1 MSGWMLRALLAGLL
15 LFASEILL
23 WTNPPGRTPQDWAL
37 LIPGYLA
44 LAALLLDFA
53 ARYRIRDVYGLLA
66 LAGVY
71 GLLNGLLLNPQ
82 TALADVPLTWA
93 TRVMGAHTLV
103 GFGMLALMISLNTK
117 HRLRIWIATA
127 LVGLLWGVWV
137 RWLPTFTDITAE
149 IVPLSD
155 FLITAVIALLP
166 VIALAWLARRRAVES
181 TNLKLR
187 LIEWVIVLA
196 VLIGL
201 YILRQPEID
210 QLSRIV
216 LGVLAGFC
224 WLLLWFQKRE
234 SGAMLLDSALP
245 LQSSAPITLLIAGMI
260 ALAAGALGYYLE
272 FAETGPLDAMI
283 SLFAAFGLVWL
294 PTVSLVLGV
303 RSYRKMGR
311 TQKL

>member
-1 MSGWMLRALLAGLL
+1 MTGWILRGLLAGLL
-15 LFASEILL
+15 LLASEMLL
-23 WTNPPGRTPQDWAL
+23 WTNPPGRAPQDWL
-37 LIPGYLA
+37 LLMAGYAA

-66 LAGVY
+66 LAGLY

-103 GFGMLALMISLNTK
+103 GFGMLALLLGLNAG
-117 HRLRIWIATA
+117 HRLRVWAAAA

-137 RWLPTFTDITAE
+137 RWLPTFTDIAAE
-149 IVPLSD
+149 IVPLSI
-155 FLITAVIALLP
+155 FLLTAAPALLP
-166 VIALAWLARRRAVES
+166 VIALAWLAKGRAVEAA
-181 TNLKLR
+181 NLKLR
-187 LIEWVIVLA
+187 LVERLPVAA
-196 VLIGL
+196 VLVGL
-201 YILRQPEID
+201 YIVRQPDID
-210 QLSRIV
+210 QLSLVV

-224 WLLLWFQKRE
+224 WLLLWFQKRDG
-234 SGAMLLDSALP
+234 GAMLLDSALP
-245 LQSSAPITLLIAGMI
+245 LHSSAPMTLLIAGGI
-260 ALAAGALGYYLE
+260 ALAGGALGYHLE

-283 SLFAAFGLVWL
+283 GLFAAFGLVWL

-303 RSYRKMGR
+303 RAYRQMGR

>member
-1 MSGWMLRALLAGLL
+1 MWRWIFRALLANLL

-23 WTNPPGRTPQDWAL
+23 WTNPPGRTPNDWL
-37 LIPGYLA
+37 VLILAYLA

-53 ARYRIRDVYGLLA
+53 ERYRIRDVYGLLA

-71 GLLNGLLLNPQ
+71 GLLNGLILNPQ

-103 GFGMLALMISLNTK
+103 GFGMLVLLLSLNTK
-117 HRLRIWIATA
+117 HRGRVWIAAA

-137 RWLPTFTDITAE
+137 RWLPTFTDIAADL
-149 IVPLSD
+149 VPLST
-155 FLITAVIALLP
+155 FLIAAVIALLP
-166 VIALAWLARRRAVES
+166 VIVLAWLVKGRAAQPD
-181 TNLKLR
+181 LKLR
-187 LIEWVIVLA
+187 LIEWLIVLA

-201 YILRQPEID
+201 YILRLPLID
-210 QLSRIV
+210 QLSLIV

-224 WLLLWFQKRE
+224 WLLLWFEKRE

-245 LQSSAPITLLIAGMI
+245 LPSSTPLILLISSVI
-260 ALAAGALGYYLE
+260 ALAAGAIGYHLE

-294 PTVSLVLGV
+294 PTLSLVIGV

>member
-1 MSGWMLRALLAGLL
+1 MSGWIIRGLLASLL

-23 WTNPPGRTPQDWAL
+23 WTNPTGRALQDWAL
-37 LIPGYLA
+37 LIGGYLA
-44 LAALLLDFA
+44 LASLLLDFA

-103 GFGMLALMISLNTK
+103 GFGMLALLLWLNTK
-117 HRLRIWIATA
+117 HRVRLWITA
-127 LVGLLWGVWV
+127 ALIGLLWGVWV
-137 RWLPTFTDITAE
+137 RWLPTFTDIAAE
-149 IVPLSD
+149 IVPLSV
-155 FLITAVIALLP
+155 FLITALTALLP
-166 VIALAWLARRRAVES
+166 VIVLAWLAKGHAVE
-181 TNLKLR
+181 TLKLR
-187 LIEWVIVLA
+187 LIEWPLVLVA
-196 VLIGL
+196 LIGL
-201 YILRQPEID
+201 YRLRQPETD
-210 QLSRIV
+210 HLSLIV

-234 SGAMLLDSALP
+234 TGTTLLDAALP
-245 LQSSAPITLLIAGMI
+245 LSSSAPMTLLIAGAI
-260 ALAAGALGYYLE
+260 ALAAGALGYHLE

-294 PTVSLVLGV
+294 PTVSLVVGV
-303 RSYRKMGR
+303 RSYRRLGR

>member
-1 MSGWMLRALLAGLL
+1 MSGWILRALLAGLL

-23 WTNPPGRTPQDWAL
+23 WTNPPGRAPQDWAL

-44 LAALLLDFA
+44 LASLLLDFA
-53 ARYRIRDVYGLLA
+53 ARYRVRDVYGLLA

-103 GFGMLALMISLNTK
+103 DFGMLALLLSLN
-117 HRLRIWIATA
+117 HPRRLRLWIAAA
-127 LVGLLWGVWV
+127 LVGLLWGIWV
-137 RWLPTFTDITAE
+137 RWLPTFTDIAAE
-149 IVPLSD
+149 IIPLST
-155 FLITAVIALLP
+155 FLLTAAIALLP
-166 VIALAWLARRRAVES
+166 MIVLAGVAARHVVEPTS
-181 TNLKLR
+181 LKLR
-187 LIEWVIVLA
+187 LIEWPLVIGVLIVLY
-196 VLIGL
+196 VLH
-201 YILRQPEID
+201 QPEID
-210 QLSRIV
+210 RLSLIV

-234 SGAMLLDSALP
+234 SGATLLDSALP
-245 LQSSAPITLLIAGMI
+245 LPTSAPAMLLICGVI

-303 RSYRKMGR
+303 RAYRKMGR

>member
-1 MSGWMLRALLAGLL
+1 MWRWIIRGLLAGLV

-23 WTNPPGRTPQDWAL
+23 WTNPPGRTPTDWLVLAVA
-37 LIPGYLA
+37 YLA
-44 LAALLLDFA
+44 LASLLLDFA

-66 LAGVY
+66 LAGFY

-103 GFGMLALMISLNTK
+103 GFGMLVLLLSLNTK
-117 HRLRIWIATA
+117 HRIRLWIAA
-127 LVGLLWGVWV
+127 AIVGLLWGIWV
-137 RWLPTFTDITAE
+137 RWLPTFTDIAAE
-149 IVPLSD
+149 IVPLST
-155 FLITAVIALLP
+155 FLIIGAIALAP
-166 VIALAWLARRRAVES
+166 VIVLAWLAAGRAVD
-181 TNLKLR
+181 NLKLHF
-187 LIEWVIVLA
+187 IEWPLVLA

-201 YILRQPEID
+201 YILRVPEID
-210 QLSRIV
+210 ELSRVV
-216 LGVLAGFC
+216 LGILAGFC
-224 WLLLWFQKRE
+224 WLLLWFQKRDT
-234 SGAMLLDSALP
+234 GATLLDSLLP
-245 LQSSAPITLLIAGMI
+245 LQPTAPIILLIGGVI
-260 ALAAGALGYYLE
+260 TFAAGALGYHLV
-272 FAETGPLDAMI
+272 FAENGPLDAMI